1 MENKA
6 RQKIALK
13 ENKLPTYL
21 TSTGN
26 NHKKKVKR
34 KTTNQTQKKIIK
46 TNEDKNKINNEIREE
61 KNKTEVKT
69 NSKSD
74 EIKIEKKI
82 ENKIEKEEYIP
93 YSCIA
98 SLESGNDLTIN
109 NKEIQK

>member
-21 TSTGN
+21 TFTGN

-34 KTTNQTQKKIIK
+34 KTTNQAQKKIIK
-46 TNEDKNKINNEIREE
+46 NNEDKNKINNEIREE

-82 ENKIEKEEYIP
+82 EKEEYIP

>member
-21 TSTGN
+21 TFTGN

-46 TNEDKNKINNEIREE
+46 TYEDKNKINNEIREE

-82 ENKIEKEEYIP
+82 EKEEYIP

>member
-1 MENKA
+1 M
-6 RQKIALK
+6 
-13 ENKLPTYL
+13 
-21 TSTGN
+21 
-26 NHKKKVKR
+26 KR

-46 TNEDKNKINNEIREE
+46 TNEEKNKINNEIREE

-82 ENKIEKEEYIP
+82 EKEEYIP

>member
-13 ENKLPTYL
+13 ENKIPTYL
-21 TSTGN
+21 TFTGN
-26 NHKKKVKR
+26 NHKKKAKR

-82 ENKIEKEEYIP
+82 EKEEYIP

-98 SLESGNDLTIN
+98 SIESGNDLTIN

>member
-21 TSTGN
+21 TFTGN

-61 KNKTEVKT
+61 KNKTEVKK
-69 NSKSD
+69 NSKRD
-74 EIKIEKKI
+74 EIKIEK
-82 ENKIEKEEYIP
+82 KIEKEEYIP

-98 SLESGNDLTIN
+98 SIESGNDLTIN

>member
-21 TSTGN
+21 TFTGN

-46 TNEDKNKINNEIREE
+46 TDEDKNKINNEIREE

-82 ENKIEKEEYIP
+82 EKEEYIP

>member
-21 TSTGN
+21 TFTGN

-61 KNKTEVKT
+61 KNKTEVKA

-74 EIKIEKKI
+74 EIKIEK
-82 ENKIEKEEYIP
+82 KIEKEEYIP

>member
-21 TSTGN
+21 TFTGN
-26 NHKKKVKR
+26 NNKKKAKR

-46 TNEDKNKINNEIREE
+46 TYEDKNKINNEIKED

-74 EIKIEKKI
+74 EIKIEK
-82 ENKIEKEEYIP
+82 KIEKEEYIP

>member
-21 TSTGN
+21 TFTGN
-26 NHKKKVKR
+26 NHKKKAKR

-46 TNEDKNKINNEIREE
+46 TYEDKNKINNEIKED

-74 EIKIEKKI
+74 EIKIEK
-82 ENKIEKEEYIP
+82 KIEKEEYIP

>member
-21 TSTGN
+21 TFTGN

-82 ENKIEKEEYIP
+82 EKEEYIP

-98 SLESGNDLTIN
+98 GLESGNDLTIN

>member
-21 TSTGN
+21 TFTGN

-74 EIKIEKKI
+74 EIKIGK
-82 ENKIEKEEYIP
+82 KIEKEEYIP

>member
-21 TSTGN
+21 TLTGN

-82 ENKIEKEEYIP
+82 EKEEYIP